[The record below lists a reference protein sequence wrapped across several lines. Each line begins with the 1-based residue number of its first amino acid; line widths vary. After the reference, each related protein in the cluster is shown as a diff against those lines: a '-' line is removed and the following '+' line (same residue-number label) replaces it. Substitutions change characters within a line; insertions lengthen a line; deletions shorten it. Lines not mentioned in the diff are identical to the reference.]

1 MLPFFTYMKTVFLIT
16 PLLLFHYCF
25 LKLPN
30 QITCYSINSCLTSL
44 PPCLCYDFVLIT
56 SVFKN
61 ISCIFL
67 QRKQIS
73 CFLTVFQECRL
84 LMCVCMFSHVQ
95 FFETLWTIAHQASL
109 PMGFPRQEYWSG
121 LPWSP
126 PGDLPD
132 PGTESAS
139 PAVASRFFTAEPSGK
154 PRYLYRQCLG
164 VFLTIVEPGFSV
176 FPFTTF
182 LLSYYFPRL
191 FSDCII
197 FSPTKP

>member
-1 MLPFFTYMKTVFLIT
+1 
-16 PLLLFHYCF
+16 
-25 LKLPN
+25 
-30 QITCYSINSCLTSL
+30 
-44 PPCLCYDFVLIT
+44 
-56 SVFKN
+56 
-61 ISCIFL
+61 
-67 QRKQIS
+67 
-73 CFLTVFQECRL
+73 
-84 LMCVCMFSHVQ
+84 MCVCMFSHVQ

-197 FSPTKP
+197 FSPTKPWGTSLFSAFVQSFFPSWNVLRLPPIFSCEWFLS